1 MPEENNLVE
10 KHLQQDSAEKCGGT
24 DTPRKLGVFASMA
37 RCISENWPEWELI
50 ANVPG
55 YSPEPDGMTPIRDIG
70 LVKSGRL
77 MGIRLI
83 LPDDDAVRLMKKICG
98 AFCLAIEQ
106 EEKKHVRKEKDWGAG
121 TESH

>member
-1 MPEENNLVE
+1 MKKRRNREPDFET
-10 KHLQQDSAEKCGGT
+10 A
-24 DTPRKLGVFASMA
+24 RKIAVFTAMA
-37 RCISENWPEWELI
+37 RTISENWPEWELV

-106 EEKKHVRKEKDWGAG
+106 EEKKHVRKEKDCGAG
-121 TESH
+121 SESH